1 MQFKP
6 EVSEMFSSEF
16 EVSVPV
22 KPRNVRAISFERPR
36 NVLESH
42 TAREIFH
49 LKTTHNKAS
58 LHAASQRL
66 ASKYGVSSKAIR
78 DIWKGRSWLDA
89 TYDLWNVEDRPARR
103 IIGRPKGRK
112 DSKPRMRGNKT
123 KPELESP
130 NGLVS
135 PITITLPRIN
145 TIHQMLAAGF
155 QASAGACIPL
165 APIQC
170 RAEFQA
176 SAPTF
181 IGDRISP
188 APTMLSPLGGLLA
201 SFVAGFASPY
211 SCTLPQPSTLQLP
224 PLSTSQPTSLL
235 SKPLPSLASALAL
248 RGAGLDFRALPPQ
261 RMMDHSAQVLCR
273 AVPIEVAGPARCA
286 Y

>member
-1 MQFKP
+1 MVSSTLSDFKA
-6 EVSEMFSSEF
+6 
-16 EVSVPV
+16 SVPV
-22 KPRNVRAISFERPR
+22 KPRNVRATSKSSERPR

-49 LKTTHNKAS
+49 LKPTHNTAS

-123 KPELESP
+123 KPGLESP

-135 PITITLPRIN
+135 PISITLPRIN
-145 TIHQMLAAGF
+145 TIHQMLA
-155 QASAGACIPL
+155 SL
-165 APIQC
+165 QC
-170 RAEFQA
+170 RAGFQA

>member
-49 LKTTHNKAS
+49 LKPTHNTAS

-123 KPELESP
+123 KPGLESP

-135 PITITLPRIN
+135 PISNSLPRIN
-145 TIHQMLAAGF
+145 TIHQMLA
-155 QASAGACIPL
+155 SL
-165 APIQC
+165 QC
-170 RAEFQA
+170 RSGFQA
-176 SAPTF
+176 SAPTL
-181 IGDRISP
+181 IGDRISQ
-188 APTMLSPLGGLLA
+188 AEMKLSPLGGL
-201 SFVAGFASPY
+201 FASPY
-211 SCTLPQPSTLQLP
+211 SCTLPQPSALQLP
-224 PLSTSQPTSLL
+224 PLSTSQPT
-235 SKPLPSLASALAL
+235 PLPSLASALAL
-248 RGAGLDFRALPPQ
+248 HGAGLGFRALPPQ
-261 RMMDHSAQVLCR
+261 RMTDHSARVLCR

>member
-49 LKTTHNKAS
+49 LKPTHNTAS

-145 TIHQMLAAGF
+145 TIHQMLA
-155 QASAGACIPL
+155 SL
-165 APIQC
+165 QC
-170 RAEFQA
+170 RSGFQA
-176 SAPTF
+176 SAPTL
-181 IGDRISP
+181 IGDRISQ
-188 APTMLSPLGGLLA
+188 AEMKLSPLGGL
-201 SFVAGFASPY
+201 FASPY